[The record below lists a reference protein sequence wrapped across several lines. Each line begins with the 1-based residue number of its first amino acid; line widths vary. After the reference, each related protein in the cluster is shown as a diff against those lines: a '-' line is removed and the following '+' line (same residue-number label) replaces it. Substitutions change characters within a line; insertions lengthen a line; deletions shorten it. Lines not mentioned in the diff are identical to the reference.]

1 MTTRQQ
7 RGQNAE
13 ALAARFLGERG
24 FTILTTNWHC
34 RYGELD
40 IIAQEGETIVFV
52 EVRARSTGGTSAAF
66 ASIGPRKQAR
76 LAAAVQLYLAEH
88 HLEDAAWRIDAI
100 AVGLR
105 GGAAPV
111 IEHVENALD
120 W

>member
-1 MTTRQQ
+1 MTARQQ

-13 ALAARFLGERG
+13 ALAAQFLRQRG
-24 FTILTTNWHC
+24 YDIVATNWHC

-40 IIAQEGETIVFV
+40 IVARQRETIVFV
-52 EVRARSTGGTSAAF
+52 EVRARSTGGTATAF
-66 ASIGPRKQAR
+66 ESIGPRKQAR
-76 LAAAVQLYLAEH
+76 ISAAAQLYLAAH
-88 HLEDAAWRIDAI
+88 QLENADWRIDAI